1 MKIRLFIYIIF
12 FKILLCQTS
21 SLAMYGFGEYIDS
34 YDASSVALGDI
45 NLFTSSKQGLVL
57 ASPSSFSKIDYSNL
71 SMTVGF
77 NNLDSKG
84 FDNFSSN
91 NFSLFSFI
99 FPINKNISFDLG
111 MNPVLR
117 SDLFVEQKNYSYIG
131 ANESDFDY
139 NNDGLNDPLA
149 YKTNYDILGC
159 ISEFNI
165 SLSNQFNENFAFGLK
180 IGRLFGT
187 NSKDYVV
194 NYFVPIFNDDGSIG
208 TYIFQNS
215 LTVYRQDLFEYSS
228 LSYQFDIRTS
238 FEGHD
243 FVFLYNFSDPIN
255 VKLNSSYN
263 SIGSAEE
270 VDFYSNSGSKKYSLG
285 YKNNITDNFGFI
297 FELNNIEAFNN
308 IDYLNIFNDDGPD
321 INSIHAGFF
330 YKYYNKKNKW
340 NNIDYRFG
348 FYSKKYEFN
357 LVDIY
362 DKGLTFGLGFE
373 YLDINSFSIAL
384 KYGFRDSEFH
394 EFRDERYLNLY
405 LSTNTGENWFL
416 NQGRK

>member
-1 MKIRLFIYIIF
+1 
-12 FKILLCQTS
+12 
-21 SLAMYGFGEYIDS
+21 
-34 YDASSVALGDI
+34 
-45 NLFTSSKQGLVL
+45 
-57 ASPSSFSKIDYSNL
+57 
-71 SMTVGF
+71 
-77 NNLDSKG
+77 
-84 FDNFSSN
+84 
-91 NFSLFSFI
+91 
-99 FPINKNISFDLG
+99 

-149 YKTNYDILGC
+149 YKTNYDILGG

-238 FEGHD
+238 FEGHN

-255 VKLNSSYN
+255 IKLNSSYN

-270 VDFYSNSGSKKYSLG
+270 VSFYSNSGSKKYSLG
-285 YKNNITDNFGFI
+285 YKNNISDKFGFI

-330 YKYYNKKNKW
+330 YKYYNKKNK
-340 NNIDYRFG
+340 
-348 FYSKKYEFN
+348 
-357 LVDIY
+357 
-362 DKGLTFGLGFE
+362 
-373 YLDINSFSIAL
+373 
-384 KYGFRDSEFH
+384 
-394 EFRDERYLNLY
+394 
-405 LSTNTGENWFL
+405 
-416 NQGRK
+416 